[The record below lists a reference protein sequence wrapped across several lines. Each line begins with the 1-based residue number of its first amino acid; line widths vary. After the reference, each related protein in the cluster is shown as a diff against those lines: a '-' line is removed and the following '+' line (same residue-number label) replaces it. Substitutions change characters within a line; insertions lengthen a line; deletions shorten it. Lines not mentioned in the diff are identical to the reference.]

1 MVVKSKEDVGR
12 EEEDKT
18 RKYVSQ
24 ETLDNNGSH
33 QLTPHEKSGRSV
45 REPGSDETPLSDFR
59 GGKTL
64 DSKHRL
70 QYYLLFLL
78 TRRARHHPRI
88 HRRLLVN
95 VPPGACVVP

>member
-1 MVVKSKEDVGR
+1 MREGREVVVESKEDVGR

-59 GGKTL
+59 GGQ
-64 DSKHRL
+64 DSKEEAQTAVL
-70 QYYLLFLL
+70 PTLL
-78 TRRARHHPRI
+78 TNQKSQTSPT
-88 HRRLLVN
+88 N
-95 VPPGACVVP
+95 PPTFTR

>member
-1 MVVKSKEDVGR
+1 MREGREVVVESKEDVGR

-59 GGKTL
+59 GGA
-64 DSKHRL
+64 RL
-70 QYYLLFLL
+70 EGGSTDCSITYSSY
-78 TRRARHHPRI
+78 
-88 HRRLLVN
+88 
-95 VPPGACVVP
+95 